1 MNYFKKLFDVREL
14 VPEGTTDYV
23 PTNREAY
30 GNFFNLAL
38 PSVLES
44 VLSTL
49 MGSIDTAMVG
59 TIGAEAIAA
68 VGLVG
73 QPRMLMLCIF
83 MALNVG
89 ITAIVARRR
98 GEERQAA
105 ANATMRTGLVICLVL
120 SLAMTIV
127 AQLVAEPLMYF
138 AGAQADTIRDATD
151 YFRITMAVLPC
162 QVLSMAICAAQRGV
176 GNTRLTM
183 VVNVASNLLNVC
195 FNYLLINGIW
205 IFPRL
210 EVRGAAIAT
219 AMGMVLG
226 FVLAV
231 ISLFSPKAQGS
242 YLHITRHDSWK
253 PDNESVGAIAKVGG
267 SAIIE
272 QLAMRFGFFSYAK
285 IVAGLGTYVF
295 AAHQVC
301 MQFLNIS
308 FGFADGLAVGAT
320 SLVGQS
326 LGRKEP
332 KIAHMYGKMAQR
344 CSMLIGLLIG
354 ILVILLREPLVCL
367 FTTEPDVIRLS
378 AVVMI
383 IVGCFQPFQTQAV
396 VTSGALRG
404 AGDTKYVARVMLITT
419 SIMRPV
425 LALIIVQIISGVLG
439 LQEWALIGAWL
450 ASLADMFTRLILM
463 GRRFNSGKW
472 HTIKV

>member
-1 MNYFKKLFDVREL
+1 MNYIKKLFSVREM
-14 VPEGTTDYV
+14 VPEGTQGYI

-30 GNFFNLAL
+30 GSFFNLAL
-38 PSVLES
+38 PSILES
-44 VLSTL
+44 VLATL
-49 MGSIDTAMVG
+49 IGSIDTAMVG

-89 ITAIVARRR
+89 ITAVVARRR
-98 GEERQAA
+98 GEERQDS
-105 ANATMRTGLVICLVL
+105 ANATMRTGLLVCLLL
-120 SLAMTIV
+120 SLVMTVV
-127 AQLVAEPLMYF
+127 AQIVAEPLMYF
-138 AGAQADTIRDATD
+138 AGAQPDTIKDATD

-176 GNTRLTM
+176 GNTKLTM
-183 VVNVASNLLNVC
+183 IVNVSSNVLNVI

-210 EVRGAAIAT
+210 QVRGAAIAT
-219 AMGMVLG
+219 AMGMTLG
-226 FVLAV
+226 MVLAL
-231 ISLFSPKAQGS
+231 ISLLSPKAQGS
-242 YLHITRHDSWK
+242 YLHITAHDSWK
-253 PDNESVGAIAKVGG
+253 PDKESMGAIAKVGG
-267 SAIIE
+267 NAIIE

-285 IVAGLGTYVF
+285 IVANLGTYVF
-295 AAHQVC
+295 ASHQVC
-301 MQFLNIS
+301 MQFLSIS

-344 CSMLIGLLIG
+344 CSMLAGLLLGCI
-354 ILVILLREPLVCL
+354 VILLREPLVCL
-367 FTTEPDVIRLS
+367 FTSEPDVIRLS

-383 IVGCFQPFQTQAV
+383 IVGIFQPFQTQAI

-419 SIMRPV
+419 SLMRPG
-425 LALIIVQIISGVLG
+425 LALIAVYIISGVLG
-439 LQEWALIGAWL
+439 MQEWALIGAWI
-450 ASLADMFTRLILM
+450 ASFADMFTRLVLM
-463 GRRFNSGKW
+463 GRRFNGGKW
-472 HTIKV
+472 HAIKV